1 MCVCMYGQVMCTC
14 VCVNACVCVFVCKR
28 TCVLYTNNVIV
39 QLLLI
44 GLPEAG
50 RVKMII
56 SRIQCNDKNVK
67 NSTIGWILF

>member
-1 MCVCMYGQVMCTC
+1 MYVWSSGDVYMCVR
-14 VCVNACVCVFVCKR
+14 VNACVCVFVCKR

>member
-1 MCVCMYGQVMCTC
+1 MCACECMR
-14 VCVNACVCVFVCKR
+14 VCVFVCKR

-56 SRIQCNDKNVK
+56 SRIISRIQCNDKNVK